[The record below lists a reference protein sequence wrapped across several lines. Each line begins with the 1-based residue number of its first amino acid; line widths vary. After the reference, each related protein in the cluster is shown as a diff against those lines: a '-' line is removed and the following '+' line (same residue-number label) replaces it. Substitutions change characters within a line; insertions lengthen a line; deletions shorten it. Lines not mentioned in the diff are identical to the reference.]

1 MSEPS
6 RAAFDIP
13 AGLTY
18 LNCAY
23 LSPLTRQVV
32 EAGRQAVLRKAHP
45 WQITYGDFF
54 GEVERLRALFAA
66 LIGANADDIAL
77 VPSTAYGI
85 ATAAANLLM
94 APGENIVVP
103 FNEHASTFHRWH
115 VAATES
121 GAELREARLENH
133 RNWTDAIIARIDR
146 HTRIVSVPHVHWS
159 DGRLFDLDRIGK
171 AARSA
176 GAAFVID
183 GTQSVGALSLSVA
196 ELKPDF
202 LTCSAYK
209 WLLCPYG
216 FGFLYVAPRFQSGRP
231 LEEHFFH
238 RAGVADHEG
247 KLEQLEGYDTGARR
261 FDTAERASFIN
272 VTMSI
277 TALEQLSAWSVKS
290 VSARIAPVTA
300 RIWAEAAK
308 IGYRPAASD
317 QQAIHL
323 FGLRRDGGLPEG
335 LGKALKDAKVHVS
348 LRGDAIRVSP
358 HVFNDEADADRLVA
372 ALTAAN

>member
-6 RAAFDIP
+6 RASFDIP

-18 LNCAY
+18 FNCAY
-23 LSPLTRQVV
+23 LSPLTREVV
-32 EAGRQAVLRKAHP
+32 ETGRQAVLRKAHP
-45 WQITYGDFF
+45 WQIVYGDFF
-54 GEVERLRALFAA
+54 AEVERLRGLFAA
-66 LIGANADDIAL
+66 VIGAKADDIAL

-85 ATAAANLLM
+85 ATAAANIPLV
-94 APGENIVVP
+94 PGDNVVVP
-103 FNEHASTFHRWH
+103 FAEHASTFHRWR
-115 VAATES
+115 VATAES

-133 RNWTDAIIARIDR
+133 RNWANAIIAGIDR
-146 HTRIVSVPHVHWS
+146 HTRLVSVPHVHWS
-159 DGRLFDLDRIGK
+159 DGRLFDLARIGE
-171 AARSA
+171 AARDA

-183 GTQSVGALSLSVA
+183 GTQSIGALPLSVA
-196 ELKPDF
+196 DLKPDY

-216 FGFLYVAPRFQSGRP
+216 FGFLYVAPHLQGGRP

-238 RAGVADHEG
+238 RAGVGDHEG

-272 VTMSI
+272 VAMSI
-277 TALEQLSAWSVKS
+277 TALEQLAGWTVKGIHD
-290 VSARIAPVTA
+290 RIAPVTA
-300 RIWAEAAK
+300 RILAGAGK
-308 IGYRPAASD
+308 VGYRAAVPD

-323 FGLRRDGGLPEG
+323 FGLRRDGGLPDG
-335 LGKALKDAKVHVS
+335 LGKALQAANVHVS

-358 HVFNDEADADRLVA
+358 HVFNDGADADRLVA
-372 ALTAAN
+372 ALASAN